1 VTGEFLHPAFLG
13 YSGKNKFLHI
23 YLMHKILN
31 LTSNNNKHDRQL
43 PPATRWMYTVPQHNQ
58 HDNRHPQR
66 KEIVQKNFAAP
77 TLHLQKPLASSSPNK
92 IH

>member
-31 LTSNNNKHDRQL
+31 LTSNNNNKHDRQL

-58 HDNRHPQR
+58 RDNRQPQHAEKSYR
-66 KEIVQKNFAAP
+66 KLRRTHSSFAK
-77 TLHLQKPLASSSPNK
+77 TISIIITK
-92 IH
+92 

>member
-31 LTSNNNKHDRQL
+31 LTSNNNTTDNFHRQHGGCTL
-43 PPATRWMYTVPQHNQ
+43 YPNTTNATTANHNTQ
-58 HDNRHPQR
+58 RNRT
-66 KEIVQKNFAAP
+66 ENFAAP
-77 TLHLQKPLASSSPNK
+77 TLHFAKTISIIITK
-92 IH
+92 